1 MSFPPQSKLR
11 KDIILIVIGGNDTM
25 DSPLFEIKNLT
36 KKYSNPLFSKNNHEI
51 TALDNISFT
60 IKKNEIFGLV
70 GESGCGKSTLGRN
83 IIMMDAPTS
92 GTIAYNGVLVKDMKP
107 DQLLQFKR
115 KMQIIYQDSYASF
128 NPKMTIK
135 RIIEEPLLICKTMP
149 EMQRNAIINTVISKV
164 GLHENHLY
172 KLPHELSGGQKQ
184 RVGIARAISANAE
197 FIVCDEPVSALDVS
211 IQGQILNMLKDLKEE
226 YHLTYLFIGHN
237 LPVIY
242 NMADRVAVM
251 FKGNIVEIGET
262 KSVFSSMAHPYT
274 KDLFAAIPSQ
284 NNTGFSIMNRQV
296 KQSSIVPAAD
306 RCVYYERCRFRT
318 DTCLKKG
325 KPLLRSLSETHMAAC
340 HNI

>member
-1 MSFPPQSKLR
+1 
-11 KDIILIVIGGNDTM
+11 M
-25 DSPLFEIKNLT
+25 DVPLFGIQNLT
-36 KKYSNPLFSKNNHEI
+36 KKYSNPFFSKTNHEI

-83 IIMMDAPTS
+83 IIMMDVPTS
-92 GTIAYNGVLVKDMKP
+92 GTVMYKGIPVKNMDSV
-107 DQLLQFKR
+107 QLLHFKR

-128 NPKMTIK
+128 NPKMTVK
-135 RIIEEPLLICKTMP
+135 KIIEEPLLICKTMP
-149 EMQRNAIINTVISKV
+149 ERQRDAMINTVISKV

-184 RVGIARAISANAE
+184 RVGIARAISAHAE

-211 IQGQILNMLKDLKEE
+211 IQGQILNMLKDLKKE
-226 YHLTYLFIGHN
+226 YQLTYLFIGHN

-262 KSVFSSMAHPYT
+262 KSVFNAMAHPYT
-274 KDLFAAIPSQ
+274 KDLFTAIPSQ
-284 NNTGFSIMNRQV
+284 NNTGFAIMNRQSE
-296 KQSSIVPAAD
+296 QNPIAPATD
-306 RCVYYERCRFRT
+306 RCVYYHRCRFRT
-318 DTCLKKG
+318 NTCLKKG
-325 KPLLRSLSETHMAAC
+325 KPLLRAISETHMAAC

>member
-1 MSFPPQSKLR
+1 
-11 KDIILIVIGGNDTM
+11 M
-25 DSPLFEIKNLT
+25 DLPLFEIQNLT
-36 KKYSNPLFSKNNHEI
+36 KKYSNALFSQKNREI

-60 IKKNEIFGLV
+60 INKDEIFGLV

-83 IIMMDAPTS
+83 IIMMDVPTS
-92 GTIAYNGVLVKDMKP
+92 GTVIYKGMPIKEMDAGE
-107 DQLLQFKR
+107 LLQFKR
-115 KMQIIYQDSYASF
+115 QMQIIYQDPYASF
-128 NPKMTIK
+128 NPKMTVK
-135 RIIEEPLLICKTMP
+135 KIIEEPLLIGKAMP
-149 EMQRNAIINTVISKV
+149 ERQRDELINTVISKV

-262 KSVFSSMAHPYT
+262 KSVFSSMAHPY
-274 KDLFAAIPSQ
+274 KNVLFAAIHSQ
-284 NNTGFSIMNRQV
+284 NNTGFYIMKRQV